1 MRVFVVDA
9 FTDAVF
15 GGNPAGVVLLDAPA
29 DAVWMQQVAAEFR
42 HAETA
47 FLLPRSDGAY
57 DLRWFTPVV
66 EVDLCGHATLAAA
79 HVLASVGA
87 AGPFRFQTR
96 SGELSAVVADGT
108 ITLDF
113 PAQPAH
119 RTDVPVGLETALD
132 LEIDAA
138 WTNDVDLLVE
148 AASAAAVLDVAPDFA
163 AISRLAYRGVVVS
176 ARADEGAD
184 HDFVSRFFGPRVGI
198 DEDPVTGSAHCMLA
212 PFWAERLGRTSLVA
226 VQLSARRGRLAVE
239 VLGERVVLRG
249 SAVTFLAGELS
260 A

>member
-1 MRVFVVDA
+1 MRAFVVDA

-15 GGNPAGVVLLDAPA
+15 SGNPAGVVLLDAPA
-29 DAVWMQQVAAEFR
+29 DAAWMQQVAAEFR

-47 FLLPRSDGAY
+47 FVAARADGGY

-66 EVDLCGHATLAAA
+66 EVDLCGHATLASA
-79 HVLASVGA
+79 HVLAAQGA
-87 AGPFRFQTR
+87 NGTIVFHTR
-96 SGELSAVVADGT
+96 SGELTAVVADGA

-119 RTDVPVGLETALD
+119 RTDVAIGLEPALGVD
-132 LEIDAA
+132 VDEA

-148 AASAAAVLDVAPDFA
+148 VPAAADVLAVAPDLDA
-163 AISRLAYRGVVVS
+163 LRRLPYRGVVIT
-176 ARADEGAD
+176 ARADAGAD
-184 HDFVSRFFGPRVGI
+184 HDFVSRFFGPRVGV

-212 PFWAERLGRTSLVA
+212 PYWADKLGRRRLVGL
-226 VQLSARRGRLAVE
+226 QLSARRGRVAVE
-239 VLGERVVLRG
+239 VRGSRVALRG
-249 SAVTFLAGELS
+249 SAVTFLDGELR

>member
-1 MRVFVVDA
+1 MRAFVVDA
-9 FTDAVF
+9 FTEAVF

-47 FLLPRSDGAY
+47 FVVPRPDGAY
-57 DLRWFTPVV
+57 DLRWFTPLV

-87 AGPFRFQTR
+87 AGPLRFHTR
-96 SGELSAVVADGT
+96 SGELSASVADGT
-108 ITLDF
+108 IALDF
-113 PAQPAH
+113 PAQPPH
-119 RTDVPVGLETALD
+119 RIDVLIGLETALD

-148 AASAAAVLDVAPDFA
+148 APSASAVLDVTPDLA
-163 AISRLAYRGVVVS
+163 AIRRLAYRGVVVT
-176 ARADEGAD
+176 ARADKGAD
-184 HDFVSRFFGPRVGI
+184 HDFVSRFFGPRVGV

-226 VQLSARRGRLAVE
+226 VQLSARRGRLAVD
-239 VLGERVVLRG
+239 VLGARVVLRG
-249 SAVTFLAGELS
+249 SAVTFLAGALH